1 MPKAAAAR
9 MRADLSAAVGA
20 EQVAWDDQILVDHCH
35 DTWPITLLKLQRGE
49 TKTRPACVVRPATV
63 AHVVATVRYA
73 HENRIPLVPFGAGSG
88 VCGGVL
94 PADGSIVIDMRRMD
108 SILELNETSLLV
120 RVQAGKMG
128 NVFED
133 ELNAHGYTTGHF
145 PQSISLSTVGG
156 WVATRA
162 AGQFSTRYGSVEDM
176 VLGLEAVLPDGRVI
190 RIAPTPRRAA
200 GPDLRH
206 VFLGSE
212 GTMGIVTDVTYRI
225 LPVAESRRLLAFSFP
240 DFDAGLEALRVIM
253 RTGWK
258 PPVLRLYDAMET
270 GRHFGQWAS
279 DDACFLIVVTEG
291 PPTLT
296 AAEAEGCQAICLAH
310 GASNVGDQPVKHWLV
325 ERNNVPKF
333 EPFFEKGIVLDTIEV
348 ATGWDRIHD
357 LYREVVTAVRTVKD
371 LIVVSGHTSHCYTQ
385 GTNIYFTFVARP
397 ENPADAESTY
407 FQCWEQTMEATR
419 RCGGTIAHHHGI
431 GRLRSRWMP
440 DEHGE
445 GLTIL
450 RALKQALDPHNIM
463 NPGVL
468 LPPER

>member
-1 MPKAAAAR
+1 MPR
-9 MRADLSAAVGA
+9 TDSGQIRTDLSAVLGA
-20 EQVAWDDQILVDHCH
+20 QQVRWDDQALVDHCH
-35 DTWPITLLKLQRGE
+35 DTWPIALLKLHRGE
-49 TKTRPACVVRPATV
+49 IKTRPACVVQPATV
-63 AHVVATVRYA
+63 DHVVATVRYA
-73 HENRIPLVPFGAGSG
+73 NQHRVPLVPFGAGSG

-94 PADGSIVIDMRRMD
+94 PSDGSIVIDMRRMD
-108 SILELNETSLLV
+108 RILELNETALVV

-128 NVFED
+128 NLFES
-133 ELNAHGYTTGHF
+133 ELNAAGYTMGHF
-145 PQSISLSTVGG
+145 PQSIDLSTVGG

-176 VLGLEAVLPDGRVI
+176 VLGLEAVLPDGRVV
-190 RIAPTPRRAA
+190 RIDPVPRRAA

-212 GTMGIVTDVTYRI
+212 GTMGIVTEITYRI
-225 LPVAESRRLLAFSFP
+225 MPVAESRRMLSYSFP
-240 DFDAGLEALRVIM
+240 DFDAGLEALRAIM
-253 RTGWK
+253 RAGWK

-279 DDACFLIVVTEG
+279 EDACFLILVSEG
-291 PPTLT
+291 PSSLT
-296 AAEAEGCQAICLAH
+296 AAESEGCHTICTAH
-310 GASNVGDQPVKHWLV
+310 GASAVGEQPANHWLH

-333 EPFFEKGIVLDTIEV
+333 EPFFEKGFVLDTIEV

-357 LYREVVTAVRTVKD
+357 LYQEVVTAVRTVKD

-397 ENPADAESTY
+397 ENAADAESTY

-450 RALKQALDPHNIM
+450 RALKHALDPHGIM